1 MLDGFE
7 RVPEGVVQG
16 LGAPQRLGAEGSV
29 REGTGGAVGWL
40 EADDA
45 GDAFAELTR
54 WRLENGYF
62 LGRVWLVAPAGSGA
76 PEGMPALSGE
86 VGSRARVEF
95 LASRSKGRDLP
106 GAAGEAGAGA
116 TVFEAGGR
124 QFLLTR
130 GMVGEGEDLVRGLE
144 GITGRL
150 RAISALGSL
159 TRVGLEYGF
168 RVEDIVSVR
177 VVVRDDADGAAAE
190 RWLRRRL
197 PQECA
202 IRIATGQLLWGG
214 RVAVEAVFARRGEVA
229 TSQRKQYTR
238 AAGRIRVEAFEL
250 HVVEHC
256 NLRCAHCCNM
266 SPYVADRMLSVAEI
280 DAQCRT
286 MARHL
291 DVDVF
296 KIMGGE
302 PLLHPEI
309 TAILGVLRTTGI
321 SETIRLF
328 TNGLLLHRMTDDFWR
343 ALDHLTISSY
353 SSAPVKPE
361 HLRLV
366 EDKAREFDVVLN
378 VKPVDRFS
386 EVMAGA
392 RRADD
397 AATQAVYEAC
407 WLRHRCLV
415 VRGGVF
421 YKCTRAAYQRDF
433 RERLALSGSEIDAL
447 PAPGDDGIALDAM
460 DFEDRLLAYLNAD
473 RALASCRYC
482 HGSSGPLVGH
492 VQLSRRDVREGRFL
506 PAPKGSSSDA

>member
-7 RVPEGVVQG
+7 RVPEGVIQG
-16 LGAPQRLGAEGSV
+16 LGAPKPLGAAGGL
-29 REGTGGAVGWL
+29 REGDGGAVGWL
-40 EADDA
+40 EAA
-45 GDAFAELTR
+45 SGREAFAELTR
-54 WRLENGYF
+54 WRQESGYF
-62 LGRVWLVAPAGSGA
+62 LGRVWLVAPAGTSA
-76 PEGMPALSGE
+76 PEGLPALSGE
-86 VGSRARVEF
+86 VGSRARIEF
-95 LASRSKGRDLP
+95 LASTTEGRDLP
-106 GAAGEAGAGA
+106 GSLGEAGAGA
-116 TVFEAGGR
+116 TVFEVGGR

-130 GMVGEGEDLVRGLE
+130 GMVGDGEDLIRGLE

-150 RAISALGSL
+150 RAISAIGSL
-159 TRVGLEYGF
+159 ERVGLTYGF
-168 RVEDIVSVR
+168 RVEDIVSAR
-177 VVVRDDADGAAAE
+177 VVVRDAADGAAAE

-202 IRIATGQLLWGG
+202 LQIVTGQLLWGG
-214 RVAVEAVFARRGEVA
+214 RVSVEAVFARRGEVA
-229 TSQRKQYTR
+229 TSQRKQYAR
-238 AAGRIRVEAFEL
+238 AGGRIRVEAFEL

-266 SPYVADRMLSVAEI
+266 SPYVADRMLSVAEVE
-280 DAQCRT
+280 AQCRT

-309 TAILGVLRTTGI
+309 TAILAVLRETGI

-392 RRADD
+392 RRTDD

-433 RERLALSGSEIDAL
+433 RQRLTIAGSELDAL

-473 RALASCRYC
+473 KALSACRYC
-482 HGSSGPLVGH
+482 HGSSGPLVDH

-506 PAPKGSSSDA
+506 PAPKASSGGA

>member
-1 MLDGFE
+1 MLDGFAW
-7 RVPEGVVQG
+7 VPAGVASGLREGE
-16 LGAPQRLGAEGSV
+16 GAAIGSV
-29 REGTGGAVGWL
+29 
-40 EADDA
+40 ADS
-45 GDAFAELTR
+45 
-54 WRLENGYF
+54 
-62 LGRVWLVAPAGSGA
+62 LV
-76 PEGMPALSGE
+76 E
-86 VGSRARVEF
+86 
-95 LASRSKGRDLP
+95 
-106 GAAGEAGAGA
+106 A
-116 TVFEAGGR
+116 TVVEAAGR

-130 GMVGEGEDLVRGLE
+130 ASASIGEDLIRGLE
-144 GITGRL
+144 GIVARL

-159 TRVGLEYGF
+159 ERVGLEYGF
-168 RVEDIVSVR
+168 RVEDIVAVR
-177 VVVRDDADGAAAE
+177 VVVRDEASRAAAE
-190 RWLRRRL
+190 RWLARRL
-197 PQECA
+197 PRESAVQIA
-202 IRIATGQLLWGG
+202 IGEPAGSGP
-214 RVAVEAVFARRGEVA
+214 VAADAVFARRGEVA
-229 TSQRKQYTR
+229 TSQRKQYAR
-238 AAGRIRVEAFEL
+238 ERGRIRVEAFEL

-266 SPYVADRMLSVAEI
+266 SPYVADKMLSVAEI

-309 TAILGVLRTTGI
+309 TGILGVLRETGI

-386 EVMAGA
+386 EVMASE
-392 RRADD
+392 RRGDA

-433 RERLALSGSEIDAL
+433 RERLDVKGRELDAL
-447 PAPGDDGIALDAM
+447 PEPGDDGVALDAM

-473 RALASCRYC
+473 QALSACRYC
-482 HGSSGPLVGH
+482 HGSSGPLVEH

-506 PAPKGSSSDA
+506 PAPRPGRA

>member
-1 MLDGFE
+1 MLEGFAW
-7 RVPEGVVQG
+7 VPAGVV
-16 LGAPQRLGAEGSV
+16 GAPGEERPLGH
-29 REGTGGAVGWL
+29 
-40 EADDA
+40 
-45 GDAFAELTR
+45 
-54 WRLENGYF
+54 
-62 LGRVWLVAPAGSGA
+62 
-76 PEGMPALSGE
+76 
-86 VGSRARVEF
+86 
-95 LASRSKGRDLP
+95 LP
-106 GAAGEAGAGA
+106 GDPGEIGGGA
-116 TVFEAGGR
+116 TVFEASGR

-130 GMVGEGEDLVRGLE
+130 GMASPGEDLIRGLE
-144 GITGRL
+144 GIVARL

-159 TRVGLEYGF
+159 ERIGLDYGF
-168 RVEDIVSVR
+168 RVEDIVAVR
-177 VVVRDDADGAAAE
+177 AVLRDEADRAVAE
-190 RWLRRRL
+190 RWLQRRL
-197 PQECA
+197 PRESSL
-202 IRIATGQLLWGG
+202 RIETGHLVGSG

-229 TSQRKQYTR
+229 TSQRKQYAR
-238 AAGRIRVEAFEL
+238 AEGRIRVEAFEL

-280 DAQCRT
+280 EAQCRT
-286 MARHL
+286 MARVL

-309 TAILGVLRTTGI
+309 TAILGVLKETGI

-353 SSAPVKPE
+353 SSAPVKPD
-361 HLRLV
+361 HLRLA

-386 EVMAGA
+386 EVMASA

-421 YKCTRAAYQRDF
+421 YKCTRAAYQKDF
-433 RERLALSGSEIDAL
+433 RERLDVHGRELDAV
-447 PAPGDDGIALDAM
+447 PEPGDDGIALDAM

-473 RALASCRYC
+473 QALASCRYC
-482 HGSSGPLVGH
+482 HGSSGPLVSH

-506 PAPKGSSSDA
+506 PALKGSSGDA

>member
-1 MLDGFE
+1 MLDGFAW
-7 RVPEGVVQG
+7 VPEGVVVG
-16 LGAPQRLGAEGSV
+16 LHEGD
-29 REGTGGAVGWL
+29 GH
-40 EADDA
+40 
-45 GDAFAELTR
+45 
-54 WRLENGYF
+54 
-62 LGRVWLVAPAGSGA
+62 
-76 PEGMPALSGE
+76 ALGE
-86 VGSRARVEF
+86 VRDSLAR
-95 LASRSKGRDLP
+95 
-106 GAAGEAGAGA
+106 A
-116 TVFEAGGR
+116 TVFEAAGR
-124 QFLLTR
+124 QFLLAS
-130 GMVGEGEDLVRGLE
+130 MAASPADDLIRGLE
-144 GITGRL
+144 GIAARL

-159 TRVGLEYGF
+159 ERLGLDHGF
-168 RVEDIVSVR
+168 RVEDIVSAR
-177 VVVRDDADGAAAE
+177 VVLRDEADREAAA
-190 RWLRRRL
+190 RWLQRRL
-197 PQECA
+197 PQESA
-202 IRIATGQLLWGG
+202 ILVEVGSPSGDGPIA
-214 RVAVEAVFARRGEVA
+214 VDAVFARRGEIA

-238 AAGRIRVEAFEL
+238 AGGRIRVEAFEL

-266 SPYVADRMLSVAEI
+266 SPYVADKMLSVAEI
-280 DAQCRT
+280 EAQCRT

-309 TAILGVLRTTGI
+309 TAILGVLRETGI
-321 SETIRLF
+321 SPTIRLF

-366 EDKAREFDVVLN
+366 EDRAREFDVVLN

-386 EVMAGA
+386 EVMASE
-392 RRADD
+392 RRPDD

-421 YKCTRAAYQRDF
+421 FKCTRAAYQKDF
-433 RERLALSGSEIDAL
+433 RERLDVKGRELD
-447 PAPGDDGIALDAM
+447 PAPQPGDDGVALDAM

-473 RALASCRYC
+473 QALSACRYC
-482 HGSSGPLVGH
+482 HGSSGPLVAH

-506 PAPKGSSSDA
+506 PALRARPGAA

>member
-1 MLDGFE
+1 MLDGFAWVPAGVAPGLDE
-7 RVPEGVVQG
+7 GEGRAGGRVE
-16 LGAPQRLGAEGSV
+16 
-29 REGTGGAVGWL
+29 
-40 EADDA
+40 
-45 GDAFAELTR
+45 DAFAE
-54 WRLENGYF
+54 
-62 LGRVWLVAPAGSGA
+62 
-76 PEGMPALSGE
+76 
-86 VGSRARVEF
+86 
-95 LASRSKGRDLP
+95 
-106 GAAGEAGAGA
+106 A
-116 TVFEAGGR
+116 TVFEATGR
-124 QFLLTR
+124 QFLLVR
-130 GMVGEGEDLVRGLE
+130 AVAAPGEDLIRGLE
-144 GITGRL
+144 GIVARL
-150 RAISALGSL
+150 RAISALASL
-159 TRVGLEYGF
+159 ERVGLEYGF
-168 RVEDIVSVR
+168 RVEDIVAVR
-177 VVVRDDADGAAAE
+177 VTVRDEADRAAAD
-190 RWLRRRL
+190 RWLGRRL
-197 PQECA
+197 PRESTVQIEA
-202 IRIATGQLLWGG
+202 GPLAGSG
-214 RVAVEAVFARRGEVA
+214 VARVEAVFARRGEVA
-229 TSQRKQYTR
+229 TSQRKEYSR
-238 AAGRIRVEAFEL
+238 VEGRIRVEAFEL

-266 SPYVADRMLSVAEI
+266 SPYVAERMLSVAEI
-280 DAQCRT
+280 EAQCRT

-309 TAILGVLRTTGI
+309 TAILGVLRETGI

-328 TNGLLLHRMTDDFWR
+328 TNGLLLHRMTDDFWQ

-361 HLRLV
+361 HLRLIA
-366 EDKAREFDVVLN
+366 DKAREFDVVLN

-386 EVMAGA
+386 EVMASE
-392 RRADD
+392 RRLDD
-397 AATQAVYEAC
+397 AATQAVYDEC

-433 RERLALSGSEIDAL
+433 RERLDVKGREMDAL
-447 PAPGDDGIALDAM
+447 PEPGDDGIALDAM

-506 PAPKGSSSDA
+506 PVQKPGLEGL

>member
-1 MLDGFE
+1 MLDGFAW
-7 RVPEGVVQG
+7 VPASVALVRDQSDGV
-16 LGAPQRLGAEGSV
+16 A
-29 REGTGGAVGWL
+29 
-40 EADDA
+40 
-45 GDAFAELTR
+45 
-54 WRLENGYF
+54 
-62 LGRVWLVAPAGSGA
+62 LGRVEDTFA
-76 PEGMPALSGE
+76 E
-86 VGSRARVEF
+86 
-95 LASRSKGRDLP
+95 
-106 GAAGEAGAGA
+106 A
-116 TVFEAGGR
+116 TVFETAGR

-130 GMVGEGEDLVRGLE
+130 AGASPGEDLVRGLE
-144 GITGRL
+144 GIVARL

-159 TRVGLEYGF
+159 ERIGIHHGY
-168 RVEDIVSVR
+168 RVEDIVAVR
-177 VVVRDDADGAAAE
+177 VVVRDEADRATAE
-190 RWLRRRL
+190 RWLSRRL
-197 PQECA
+197 PRESA
-202 IRIATGQLLWGG
+202 LTLEIGQPAGAG
-214 RVAVEAVFARRGEVA
+214 PVAAFAVFARRGEVA
-229 TSQRKQYTR
+229 TSQRKQYSR
-238 AAGRIRVEAFEL
+238 EGGRIRVEAFEL

-266 SPYVADRMLSVAEI
+266 SPYVADKMLSVADI

-286 MARHL
+286 MARYL
-291 DVDVF
+291 EVDVF

-309 TAILGVLRTTGI
+309 TAILGVLRATGI
-321 SETIRLF
+321 SDTIRLF

-386 EVMAGA
+386 EVMASERREGA
-392 RRADD
+392 

-433 RERLALSGSEIDAL
+433 RERLDVKGRELDAL
-447 PAPGDDGIALDAM
+447 PEPGDDGVAIDAV
-460 DFEDRLLAYLNAD
+460 DFEDRLLAYLNNEQ
-473 RALASCRYC
+473 ALSACRYC
-482 HGSSGPLVGH
+482 HGSSGPLVSH

-506 PAPKGSSSDA
+506 PALRPASGRA

>member
-7 RVPEGVVQG
+7 RVPAGVVQG
-16 LGAPQRLGAEGSV
+16 LGAQQPLGAAGFF
-29 REGTGGAVGWL
+29 REGDGGAAGWL
-40 EADDA
+40 EADSA
-45 GDAFAELTR
+45 REAFAELAR
-54 WRLENGYF
+54 WRQESGYF
-62 LGRVWLVAPAGSGA
+62 LGRVWLAAPAGASA
-76 PEGMPALSGE
+76 PEGLPALSGE
-86 VGSRARVEF
+86 VGNRARIEF
-95 LASRSKGRDLP
+95 LASRSEGRDLP
-106 GAAGEAGAGA
+106 GSPGEVGAGA

-130 GMVGEGEDLVRGLE
+130 GMVGGGGDLIRGLE

-150 RAISALGSL
+150 RAISAIGSL
-159 TRVGLEYGF
+159 ERVGLTYGF

-177 VVVRDDADGAAAE
+177 VVVRDEADRAAAE

-202 IRIATGQLLWGG
+202 VHIVTGQLLWGG
-214 RVAVEAVFARRGEVA
+214 LVSVEAVFARRGEVA
-229 TSQRKQYTR
+229 TSQRKQYAR
-238 AAGRIRVEAFEL
+238 AEGRIRVEAFEL

-266 SPYVADRMLSVAEI
+266 SPYVADRMLSVAEVE
-280 DAQCRT
+280 AQCRT

-309 TAILGVLRTTGI
+309 TAILAVLRATGI

-328 TNGLLLHRMTDDFWR
+328 TNGLLLHRMADDFWR

-386 EVMAGA
+386 EVMAQA

-433 RERLALSGSEIDAL
+433 RQRLTIAGSEIDAL
-447 PAPGDDGIALDAM
+447 PEPGDDGIALDAM

-473 RALASCRYC
+473 KALSACRYC
-482 HGSSGPLVGH
+482 HGSSGPLVDH

-506 PAPKGSSSDA
+506 PAPKVSSRGA

>member
-1 MLDGFE
+1 MLDGFAW
-7 RVPEGVVQG
+7 VPPGLLEG
-16 LGAPQRLGAEGSV
+16 E
-29 REGTGGAVGWL
+29 GAVVGKVV
-40 EADDA
+40 DSH
-45 GDAFAELTR
+45 AE
-54 WRLENGYF
+54 
-62 LGRVWLVAPAGSGA
+62 
-76 PEGMPALSGE
+76 
-86 VGSRARVEF
+86 
-95 LASRSKGRDLP
+95 
-106 GAAGEAGAGA
+106 A
-116 TVFEAGGR
+116 TVFEAAGR
-124 QFLLTR
+124 QFLLTHATASAD
-130 GMVGEGEDLVRGLE
+130 EDLIRGLE
-144 GITGRL
+144 GIIARW

-159 TRVGLEYGF
+159 ERVSLSYGF
-168 RVEDIVSVR
+168 RVEDLVAVR
-177 VVVRDDADGAAAE
+177 VVLRDEADRATAE
-190 RWLRRRL
+190 RWLARRL
-197 PQECA
+197 PRESA
-202 IRIATGQLLWGG
+202 LQLDVGPPAG
-214 RVAVEAVFARRGEVA
+214 ARAVAASAVFARRGEVA
-229 TSQRKQYTR
+229 TSKRKQYAR
-238 AAGRIRVEAFEL
+238 EGGRIRVEAFEL

-266 SPYVADRMLSVAEI
+266 SPYVADKMLSVAEI

-286 MARHL
+286 MARVL
-291 DVDVF
+291 EVDVF

-309 TAILGVLRTTGI
+309 TEILRVLRATGI

-386 EVMAGA
+386 EVMASERREGA
-392 RRADD
+392 

-433 RERLALSGSEIDAL
+433 RERLDVKGRGLDVL
-447 PAPGDDGIALDAM
+447 PEPGDDGVAIDAL

-473 RALASCRYC
+473 QALSACRYC
-482 HGSSGPLVGH
+482 HGSSGPLVDH

-506 PAPKGSSSDA
+506 PAPRQAPGRA